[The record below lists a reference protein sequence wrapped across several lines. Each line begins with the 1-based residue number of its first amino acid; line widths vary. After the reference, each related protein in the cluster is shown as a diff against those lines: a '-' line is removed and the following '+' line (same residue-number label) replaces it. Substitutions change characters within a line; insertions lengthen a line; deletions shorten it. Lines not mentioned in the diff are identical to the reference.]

1 MPRRDPY
8 RKRLQNLLNSE
19 ALKTLERIRSTKET
33 PEEIRSTVETPEEI
47 EEIRSFIAD
56 YAPRG
61 RAEKLM
67 KLRESLDHEEQTLL
81 ILRVDKA
88 MPWEEVAEV
97 MRADSEPA
105 TLAALRERFE
115 RLKEK
120 LGRLAREQGLIE

>member
-19 ALKTLERIRSTKET
+19 ALKT
-33 PEEIRSTVETPEEI
+33 PEKVRSTVETPEEI
-47 EEIRSFIAD
+47 RAAMETMED
-56 YAPRG
+56 YAPGG
-61 RAEKLM
+61 RADKLM
-67 KLRESLDHEEQTLL
+67 KLRESLDPKEQTLL

-88 MPWEEVAEV
+88 MPWEDVAEV
-97 MRADSEPA
+97 MRANGEPA
-105 TLAALRERFE
+105 TSAVLRERFE

>member
-1 MPRRDPY
+1 MSRRDLY

-19 ALKTLERIRSTKET
+19 ALKTLEKIRSTRET
-33 PEEIRSTVETPEEI
+33 REEIRSATETPEEI

-56 YAPRG
+56 HAPGG
-61 RAEKLM
+61 RVEKFM
-67 KLRESLDHEEQTLL
+67 KLYESLDSEERTLL
-81 ILRVDKA
+81 SLRVDKA

-97 MRADSEPA
+97 MRADGEPA
-105 TLAALRERFE
+105 TTDALRERFE